1 MRPLRLVLVTRRFW
15 PLVGGAEVLMGK
27 LATEFLHQGARP
39 IVVTGQWEKS
49 WPQYVEVCDVPVVRL
64 PQPAGRGWG
73 TARYM
78 FALARWLRHH
88 RRDMDLVYVS
98 MLKHDAYTA
107 VAALHQHAPRII
119 LRAEGAGLSGDCHW
133 QSTAKMGRR
142 IRARCRQAD
151 RVVALSN
158 DVENELIQAGY
169 PRSIIHQIPNGVQPG
184 IERTRQRRMKARA
197 ALGTAHSDLKLAD
210 DTLLAVY
217 TGRLHRDKGLEI
229 LIDSWRI
236 VSDRWSRSKLW
247 ILGEGEERDTLQSKI
262 RAMGL
267 DGRILLPGVF
277 DSIDDVLRSADL
289 FVLPSFQ
296 EGMSIALLE
305 ALSNGLPCVV
315 TDIPGNRAV
324 LADQQHGV
332 LVPPRDSAALAEA
345 IIHLWE
351 RPAAAWELGSV
362 AQQYVQSRFSLA
374 KVADQHLQ
382 LFRQLLD
389 RK

>member
-1 MRPLRLVLVTRRFW
+1 
-15 PLVGGAEVLMGK
+15 MGN
-27 LATEFLHQGARP
+27 LAAEFLHQGARP

-49 WPQYVEVCDVPVVRL
+49 WPQHVKVRDVPVVRL
-64 PQPAGRGWG
+64 PQPEGRGWG
-73 TARYM
+73 TFRYM

-88 RRDMDLVYVS
+88 RQEIDLVYVS

-107 VAALHQHAPRII
+107 VAALSQYAPKII
-119 LRAEGAGLSGDCHW
+119 LRAEGAGRSGDCHW
-133 QSTAKMGRR
+133 QNTAMMGRR
-142 IRARCRQAD
+142 IRARCHQAD
-151 RVVALSN
+151 MVVALSN
-158 DVENELIQAGY
+158 DVENDLIQAGY

-184 IERTRQRRMKARA
+184 IERTRHRRMKART
-197 ALGTAHSDLKLAD
+197 ALGTAHSDLKLAE

-217 TGRLHRDKGLEI
+217 NGRLHRDKGLEV
-229 LIDSWRI
+229 LIDGWKI
-236 VSDRWSRSKLW
+236 VSERWSHSRLW
-247 ILGEGEERDTLQSKI
+247 IVGEGEERNALQSKI

-277 DSIDDVLRSADL
+277 DSIDDVLRAADL

-305 ALSNGLPCVV
+305 ALSNGLPCVA

-324 LADQQHGV
+324 LEGQQHGV
-332 LVPPRDSAALAEA
+332 LVPPRNAAALAEA
-345 IIHLWE
+345 MIHLWE
-351 RPAAAWELGSV
+351 RPTAAWELGGI

-374 KVADQHLQ
+374 QVADQHLQ